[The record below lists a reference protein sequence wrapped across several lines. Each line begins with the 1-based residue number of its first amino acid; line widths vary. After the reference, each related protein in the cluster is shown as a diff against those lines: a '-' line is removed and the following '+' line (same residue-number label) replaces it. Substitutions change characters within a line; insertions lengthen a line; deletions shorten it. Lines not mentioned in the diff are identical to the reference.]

1 MSRGVFMSVV
11 LLQLALGGVLVPFPR
26 EAVAQV
32 GGSPVA
38 ERDLIAFPVF
48 DHQAETV
55 RSQLQRRDELAA
67 VAALIT
73 SPPPALPALPPPTPP
88 AEEDPAT
95 FAVPAPG
102 PISSP
107 FGPRWGRRH
116 TGVDFDSPAGVPVLA
131 AQGGVIRHAGWKN
144 GYGNTVVVDH
154 GDGMATLYAHQ
165 ERLDV
170 AAGERVERG
179 QPLGTVGAT
188 GNVTG
193 VNLHFE
199 VLVGGVP
206 RDPSAW
212 L

>member
-1 MSRGVFMSVV
+1 MPRGLVSVV
-11 LLQLALGGVLVPFPR
+11 VLHLAVLGVLVPLPGHR
-26 EAVAQV
+26 SAHAVVSAGAELEP
-32 GGSPVA
+32 GGSV
-38 ERDLIAFPVF
+38 VV
-48 DHQAETV
+48 DHQAEMV
-55 RSQLQRRDELAA
+55 RSHLDRRDELAA
-67 VAALIT
+67 MAALIT
-73 SPPPALPALPPPTPP
+73 SPPPSPAPP
-88 AEEDPAT
+88 APSAADPSS

-107 FGPRWGRRH
+107 FGPRWGRSH
-116 TGVDFDSPAGVPVLA
+116 TGVDFDAPAGVPVLA
-131 AQGGVIRHAGWKN
+131 AQGGVVRHAGWKN

-154 GDGMATLYAHQ
+154 GGGTATLYAHQ

-170 AAGERVERG
+170 AVGQRVERG
-179 QPLGTVGAT
+179 QSLGTVGAT

-199 VLVGGVP
+199 VRVDGVP